1 MRRANETASRV
12 DHLKDDELRKDN
24 SPKVLTGRGVVV
36 YSPFPAPAH
45 KLKDSR
51 VSLHILDEKD
61 GMRTQPGRLLRCT

>member
-1 MRRANETASRV
+1 MRRANEPASHV
-12 DHLKDDELRKDN
+12 DHLEDDELRKGN
-24 SPKVLTGRGVVV
+24 SPKFLTGRGVVV

-51 VSLHILDEKD
+51 VSLHFLDEKD